1 VSKLDKVIMETR
13 QTAKEGTATDTFMG
27 NNTDFFNSSGNVSL
41 EILRNV
47 PDVNYLPESPKYTS
61 ASRC

>member
-1 VSKLDKVIMETR
+1 METR

-47 PDVNYLPESPKYTS
+47 PDFNYLPESPRYPS
-61 ASRC
+61 ASCS